1 MKWYVLQH
9 FEPKAKESFGNPKKF
24 KGCLD
29 SEVSEVLLLSYLVSE
44 LGEPVPSLEEAT
56 RFNSSEE
63 QQEQQHQAMRLR
75 NQLQR
80 QPRSKCSMQNKH
92 LQPSCLSDLS

>member
-1 MKWYVLQH
+1 MSRRSRYMFFQVTNKRLGNEVVCPSAFWA
-9 FEPKAKESFGNPKKF
+9 KGKESFGNPKKF

-29 SEVSEVLLLSYLVSE
+29 SEVSEVLLLSYFVSE

-63 QQEQQHQAMRLR
+63 QQEQSTKQW
-75 NQLQR
+75 
-80 QPRSKCSMQNKH
+80 
-92 LQPSCLSDLS
+92 D